1 MGDHKK
7 RLRKQILVSVVFVFS
22 FLMILS
28 IVPGVKLL
36 GQETEKKTGETAV
49 SENRISP
56 ELAAVKKFA
65 FIAAAMAFGLGAIGA
80 GVAIGNV
87 GAAAMGA
94 ISEKPEEIITALL
107 TPACPQSS
115 IIPRTV
121 LAGVAIIAKSIFLE
135 ISLIDL

>member
-94 ISEKPEEIITALL
+94 ISEKPEIAGQALIFVALAEGLVVFGFITALL
-107 TPACPQSS
+107 
-115 IIPRTV
+115 ILGKV
-121 LAGVAIIAKSIFLE
+121 
-135 ISLIDL
+135 

>member
-49 SENRISP
+49 SENSISP

-94 ISEKPEEIITALL
+94 ISEKPEIAGQALIFVALAEGLVVFGFITALL
-107 TPACPQSS
+107 
-115 IIPRTV
+115 ILGKV
-121 LAGVAIIAKSIFLE
+121 
-135 ISLIDL
+135 